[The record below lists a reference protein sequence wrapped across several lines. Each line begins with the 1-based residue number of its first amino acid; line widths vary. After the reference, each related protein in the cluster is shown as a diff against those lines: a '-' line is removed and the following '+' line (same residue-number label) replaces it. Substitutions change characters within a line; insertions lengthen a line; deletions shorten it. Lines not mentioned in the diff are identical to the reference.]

1 MPPLNQYPHSSWDN
15 RTNSTRPPGLSI
27 PNEPA
32 PPPLQI
38 GAAQT
43 TAPNSLAATNRTS
56 LSAGANVFISP
67 DLARREAQHRVND
80 TITSLSDIPVPP
92 GFQAISIY
100 HTLCV
105 TAMQVPGG
113 HAEHNPF
120 VLPPHGSAARAMSL
134 ATQFRREIAFPFCAA
149 RAGIDADDH
158 SAESM
163 ATAEAMFC
171 SVFPSQNGAFVAD
184 REKGKPTGI
193 LLVQIAPGV
202 IREFKSHLV
211 AHHLGFIV
219 TIDTGEFATRYNKA
233 VVIERKI
240 NGADVHVADVIR
252 AIFSMTGFTATVRHD
267 NRF

>member
-67 DLARREAQHRVND
+67 DLAHR
-80 TITSLSDIPVPP
+80 SLSDIPVPP

-120 VLPPHGSAARAMSL
+120 VLSPHGSAARAMSL
-134 ATQFRREIAFPFCAA
+134 AAQFRREIAFPFCAV
-149 RAGIDADDH
+149 RAGILI
-158 SAESM
+158 
-163 ATAEAMFC
+163 
-171 SVFPSQNGAFVAD
+171 
-184 REKGKPTGI
+184 PTTTP
-193 LLVQIAPGV
+193 QSRWP
-202 IREFKSHLV
+202 
-211 AHHLGFIV
+211 
-219 TIDTGEFATRYNKA
+219 
-233 VVIERKI
+233 
-240 NGADVHVADVIR
+240 
-252 AIFSMTGFTATVRHD
+252 
-267 NRF
+267 

>member
-67 DLARREAQHRVND
+67 DLAHREAQHRVND

-120 VLPPHGSAARAMSL
+120 VLSPHGSAARAMSL
-134 ATQFRREIAFPFCAA
+134 AAQFRREIAFPFCAV
-149 RAGIDADDH
+149 RAGILI
-158 SAESM
+158 
-163 ATAEAMFC
+163 
-171 SVFPSQNGAFVAD
+171 
-184 REKGKPTGI
+184 PTTTP
-193 LLVQIAPGV
+193 QSRWP
-202 IREFKSHLV
+202 
-211 AHHLGFIV
+211 
-219 TIDTGEFATRYNKA
+219 
-233 VVIERKI
+233 
-240 NGADVHVADVIR
+240 
-252 AIFSMTGFTATVRHD
+252 
-267 NRF
+267 